1 VVGAHH
7 AERAPKFTGIDR
19 ALGREEGGEAGE
31 EDSELGGEGL
41 GAGGA
46 DEAGAGA
53 DKELVAEGVRRVLEQ
68 PIVDAMQGADTPEPL
83 AVPRWFGSLQAYAQ
97 NAAGNHD
104 LDSMR
109 RSVARGRTRQ
119 PE

>member
-1 VVGAHH
+1 MKATI
-7 AERAPKFTGIDR
+7 ELDD
-19 ALGREEGGEAGE
+19 ALYRQLKAAAALQGRKVK
-31 EDSELGGEGL
+31 D
-41 GAGGA
+41 
-46 DEAGAGA
+46 
-53 DKELVAEGVRRVLEQ
+53 LVAEGVRRVLEQ
-68 PIVDAMQGADTPEPL
+68 PIVDGMQSADTPQSL
-83 AVPRWFGSLQAYAQ
+83 VVPRWLGSLHAYAH

>member
-1 VVGAHH
+1 MKATI
-7 AERAPKFTGIDR
+7 ELDD
-19 ALGREEGGEAGE
+19 ALYRQLKAAAALQGRKV
-31 EDSELGGEGL
+31 
-41 GAGGA
+41 
-46 DEAGAGA
+46 
-53 DKELVAEGVRRVLEQ
+53 KELVAEGVRRVLEQ

-119 PE
+119 SE

>member
-1 VVGAHH
+1 MKATI
-7 AERAPKFTGIDR
+7 ELDD
-19 ALGREEGGEAGE
+19 ALYRQLKAAAALQGRKV
-31 EDSELGGEGL
+31 
-41 GAGGA
+41 
-46 DEAGAGA
+46 
-53 DKELVAEGVRRVLEQ
+53 KELVAEGVRRVLEQ
-68 PIVDAMQGADTPEPL
+68 PIVDEVQGADTPEPL

>member
-1 VVGAHH
+1 MKATI
-7 AERAPKFTGIDR
+7 ELDD
-19 ALGREEGGEAGE
+19 ALYRQLKAAAALQGRKV
-31 EDSELGGEGL
+31 
-41 GAGGA
+41 
-46 DEAGAGA
+46 
-53 DKELVAEGVRRVLEQ
+53 KELVAEGVRRVLEQ